1 MNDNETET
9 LWLAAFR
16 YYAGRRT
23 YAVSDFCASVSDR
36 DDNIRSARVHLGEVR
51 ARREKQR
58 GFAFVLLGWAANA
71 RRRAARAVVQ
81 RELFA

>member
-1 MNDNETET
+1 MSE
-9 LWLAAFR
+9 
-16 YYAGRRT
+16 
-23 YAVSDFCASVSDR
+23 R
-36 DDNIRSARVHLGEVR
+36 DDNIRAARVHLGEVR